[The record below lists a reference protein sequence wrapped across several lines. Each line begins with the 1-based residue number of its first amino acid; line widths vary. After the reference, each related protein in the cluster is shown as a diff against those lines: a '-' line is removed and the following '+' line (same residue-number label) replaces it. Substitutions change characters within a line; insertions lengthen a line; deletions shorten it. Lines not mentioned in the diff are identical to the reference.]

1 MNGGEKMNRED
12 FPMLKHDYIY
22 FDNGATTLKPKVVID
37 EITNYYEN
45 YSANAHRGDYDI
57 SKRVDELYDETRDT
71 VRKFINANDNKEV
84 IFTKGTTESMNM
96 IVFGF
101 MKNYLKKDD
110 EVLITKTEHAS
121 NVLPWFT
128 LEKELGIKVK
138 YIPLSSYNVTINNVK
153 KSITDKTKVISLAY
167 ITNTIGDIRPIKE
180 ITKLAHENNILMVVD
195 GAQSVP
201 HIKTDVID
209 LDIDFLA
216 FSAHKMLGPTGVGV
230 LYGKFKY
237 LNQMLPINYGGG
249 MNAFFESDKSLEY
262 KELPLRLEAG
272 TMNISNILA
281 FRKAIEYLNN
291 LGMDK
296 ISEYEHSL
304 KKYLTSELEKIDN
317 IEIYNKDT
325 ESGIVLFNIK
335 GIFSEDTSMF
345 LNHYHICV
353 RAGNHCAK
361 MVKDE
366 INIKNTCRISL
377 YFYNTKEEIDKFIE
391 IMKGSK
397 EIFKVII

>member
-1 MNGGEKMNRED
+1 MNGGDKMNRED
-12 FPMLKHDYIY
+12 FPMLKKDYIY
-22 FDNGATTLKPKVVID
+22 FDNGATTFKPKCVID
-37 EITNYYEN
+37 EITKYYEE
-45 YSANAHRGDYDI
+45 YSVNSHRGDYDL
-57 SKRVDELYDETRDT
+57 SQKVDELYENTRKK
-71 VRKFINANDNKEV
+71 VQKFINANQDKEI

-101 MKNYLKKDD
+101 MKNYLKRDD

-138 YIPLSSYNVTINNVK
+138 YIPLENYEVTLDNVK
-153 KSITDKTKVISLAY
+153 KSINDKTKVISIAWV
-167 ITNTIGDIRPIKE
+167 TNTIGDRRPIKE
-180 ITKLAHENNILMVVD
+180 ITEIAHQNNILMVVD
-195 GAQSVP
+195 GAQGVP
-201 HIKTDVID
+201 HLKTDVID

-237 LNQMLPINYGGG
+237 LDQMLPINYGGG
-249 MNAFFESDKSLEY
+249 MNSFFESDKSLLY

-272 TMNISNILA
+272 TMNISGILG
-281 FRKAIEYLNN
+281 FGKAIDY
-291 LGMDK
+291 
-296 ISEYEHSL
+296 
-304 KKYLTSELEKIDN
+304 LEKIGMDN
-317 IEIYNKDT
+317 ISKYEHELKEYLVEKLLKIDNVTIYNKNT
-325 ESGIVLFNIK
+325 SSGIVLFNIND
-335 GIFSEDTSMF
+335 IFSEDTSMY

-366 INIKNTCRISL
+366 IGIKNTCRISL
-377 YFYNTKEEIDKFIE
+377 YLYNTKEEIDKFIE
-391 IMKGSK
+391 VMKGSK

>member
-1 MNGGEKMNRED
+1 MNRED
-12 FPMLKHDYIY
+12 FPMLEHDYIY
-22 FDNGATTLKPKVVID
+22 FDNGATTFKPKTVID
-37 EITNYYEN
+37 EISNYYLN
-45 YSANAHRGDYDI
+45 LSVNSHRGDYDL
-57 SKRVDELYDETRDT
+57 SMKVDELYEKTRDD
-71 VRKFINANDNKEV
+71 VKDFINANRREEI
-84 IFTKGTTESMNM
+84 IFTKGTTEGMNM

-101 MKNYLKKDD
+101 MKNYLKAGD

-138 YIPLSSYNVTINNVK
+138 YIPLVNYEVTIDSVK
-153 KSITDKTKVISLAY
+153 SMINANTKVISLAWV
-167 ITNTIGDIRPIKE
+167 TNTIGDVRPIKE
-180 ITKLAHENNILMVVD
+180 ISKVAHENNILMVVD
-195 GAQSVP
+195 GAQGVP
-201 HIKTDVID
+201 HLKTDVQD

-230 LYGKFKY
+230 LYGKY
-237 LNQMLPINYGGG
+237 ELLNNMLPINYGGG
-249 MNAFFESDKSLEY
+249 MNHIFESDKTLEY

-272 TMNISNILA
+272 TMNISGVLG

-291 LGMDK
+291 IGMENIEK
-296 ISEYEHSL
+296 YEQEL
-304 KKYLTSELEKIDN
+304 KRYLVSELEKLDN
-317 IEIYNKDT
+317 IEIYNAHTK
-325 ESGIVLFNIK
+325 SGILLFNISN
-335 GIFSEDTSMF
+335 IFAEDTSHF

-366 INIKNTCRISL
+366 IGIKNTCRISL
-377 YFYNTKEEIDKFIE
+377 YLYNTKEEIDKFIE
-391 IMKGSK
+391 VMKGSK

>member
-1 MNGGEKMNRED
+1 MNGGDKMYRDD
-12 FPMLKHDYIY
+12 FPMLKKNLIY
-22 FDNGATTLKPKVVID
+22 FDNGATTLKPQCVID
-37 EITNYYEN
+37 EISNYYEN
-45 YSANAHRGDYDI
+45 YSANSHRGDYDI
-57 SKRVDELYDETRDT
+57 SKYVDEMYEKTRDT
-71 VRKFINANDNKEV
+71 VQSFINAKDRREIV
-84 IFTKGTTESMNM
+84 FTKGTTESMNM

-101 MKNYLKKDD
+101 MKNYLQPGD

-138 YIPLSSYNVTINNVK
+138 YIPLDGNLVTLDNVK
-153 KSITDKTKVISLAY
+153 KSMTDKTKVISIAW
-167 ITNTIGDIRPIKE
+167 ITNTIGDVRPIKE
-180 ITKLAHENNILMVVD
+180 ITHLAHEKNVLMVVD

-201 HIKTDVID
+201 HRKTDVLD
-209 LDIDFLA
+209 TDIDFLA
-216 FSAHKMLGPTGVGV
+216 FSAHKMLGPTGVGI
-230 LYGKFKY
+230 LYGKYEY

-249 MNAFFESDKSLEY
+249 MNSTFESDKSLEY

-272 TMNISNILA
+272 TMNISGILA
-281 FRKAIEYLNN
+281 FRKALIY
-291 LGMDK
+291 
-296 ISEYEHSL
+296 
-304 KKYLTSELEKIDN
+304 LEKIGMDN
-317 IEIYNKDT
+317 IEHYEKELKEYLIDKLSRIDNVEIYNMNT

-335 GIFSEDTSMF
+335 NIFAEDTSQY

-377 YFYNTKEEIDKFIE
+377 YFYNNKEEIDKFIE
-391 IMKGSK
+391 VMKGNK
-397 EIFKVII
+397 DIFKVII

>member
-1 MNGGEKMNRED
+1 MYRDD
-12 FPMLKHDYIY
+12 FPMLKKNLIY
-22 FDNGATTLKPKVVID
+22 FDNGATTLKPQCVID
-37 EITNYYEN
+37 EISNYYEN
-45 YSANAHRGDYDI
+45 YSANSHRGDYDI
-57 SKRVDELYDETRDT
+57 SKYVDEMYEKTRDT
-71 VRKFINANDNKEV
+71 VQSFINAKDRREIV
-84 IFTKGTTESMNM
+84 FTKGTTESMNM

-101 MKNYLKKDD
+101 MKNYLQPGD

-138 YIPLSSYNVTINNVK
+138 YIPLDGNLVTLDNVK
-153 KSITDKTKVISLAY
+153 KSMTDKTKVISIAW
-167 ITNTIGDIRPIKE
+167 ITNTIGDVRPIKE
-180 ITKLAHENNILMVVD
+180 ITHLAHEKNVLMVVD

-201 HIKTDVID
+201 HRKTDVLD
-209 LDIDFLA
+209 TDIDFLA
-216 FSAHKMLGPTGVGV
+216 FSAHKMLGPTGVGI
-230 LYGKFKY
+230 LYGKYEY

-249 MNAFFESDKSLEY
+249 MNSTFESDKSLEY

-272 TMNISNILA
+272 TMNISGILA
-281 FRKAIEYLNN
+281 FRKALIY
-291 LGMDK
+291 
-296 ISEYEHSL
+296 
-304 KKYLTSELEKIDN
+304 LEKIGMDN
-317 IEIYNKDT
+317 IEHYEKELKEYLIDKLSRIDNVEIYNMNT

-335 GIFSEDTSMF
+335 NIFAEDTSQY

-377 YFYNTKEEIDKFIE
+377 YFYNNKEEIDKFIE
-391 IMKGSK
+391 VMKGNK
-397 EIFKVII
+397 DIFKVII

>member
-1 MNGGEKMNRED
+1 MNRDD

-22 FDNGATTLKPKVVID
+22 FDNGATTFKPKAVID
-37 EITNYYEN
+37 EVNNYYEN
-45 YSANAHRGDYDI
+45 YSVNAHRGDYDL
-57 SKRVDELYDETRDT
+57 SKKVDELYDETRNT
-71 VRKFINANDNKEV
+71 VKRFINAKDSREI

-96 IVFGF
+96 IIFGF
-101 MKNYLKKDD
+101 MKNYLKRGD

-128 LEKELGIKVK
+128 LEKELGVVVK
-138 YIPLSSYNVTINNVK
+138 YIPLDDYEVTIDNVK
-153 KSITDKTKVISLAY
+153 KSITDKTKVISLAW
-167 ITNTIGDIRPIKE
+167 ITNTIGDIRPINE
-180 ITKLAHENNILMVVD
+180 ITKLAHSHNILVVVD
-195 GAQSVP
+195 GAQSLP
-201 HIKTDVID
+201 HMKTDVQNS
-209 LDIDFLA
+209 DIDFLA

-230 LYGKFKY
+230 LYGKYEY

-272 TMNISNILA
+272 TMNIAGILA
-281 FRKAIEYLNN
+281 FRKAIEYLESI
-291 LGMDK
+291 GMEK
-296 ISEYEHSL
+296 IEEYDHEL
-304 KKYLTSELEKIDN
+304 RKYLVNKLAS
-317 IEIYNKDT
+317 IENVTIYNANKA
-325 ESGIVLFNIK
+325 SSVVLFNIN
-335 GIFSEDTSMF
+335 GIFSEDTSLF

-366 INIKNTCRISL
+366 IGVKNTCRISL

-391 IMKGSK
+391 VMKGCK
-397 EIFKVII
+397 DIFKVII